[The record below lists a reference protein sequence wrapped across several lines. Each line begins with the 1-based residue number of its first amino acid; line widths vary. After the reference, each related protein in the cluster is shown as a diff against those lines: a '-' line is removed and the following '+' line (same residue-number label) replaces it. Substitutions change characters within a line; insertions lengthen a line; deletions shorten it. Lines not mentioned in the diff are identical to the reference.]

1 MGKRRATPGTKQLG
15 LELAESLAGELRR
28 FAAGRSETMRQV
40 VEQALRRHM
49 DNPPPIPKLPPLSP
63 VAPPKTRRRKP

>member
-1 MGKRRATPGTKQLG
+1 MGKRRSTPGTKQVG
-15 LELAESLAGELRR
+15 LELAGALVDELRR
-28 FAAGRSETMRQV
+28 FAAGRAETMRQV

-49 DNPPPIPKLPPLSP
+49 DNPPPIPPLPPLPP